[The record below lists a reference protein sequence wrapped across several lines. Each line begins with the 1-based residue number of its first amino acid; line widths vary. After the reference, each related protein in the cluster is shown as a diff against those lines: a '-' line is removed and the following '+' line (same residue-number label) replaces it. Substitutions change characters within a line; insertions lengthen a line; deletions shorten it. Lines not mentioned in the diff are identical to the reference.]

1 MCNLQTSW
9 ADENAKINDV
19 DRIKTMLQ
27 GMVEDDLIAF
37 TDSGIIVKE
46 EGRPFVRNVCMP
58 FDKRMIDNEPE
69 TRIFS
74 MTI

>member
-1 MCNLQTSW
+1 MKF
-9 ADENAKINDV
+9 DDV

-27 GMVEDDLIAF
+27 DMVDDNLIEF
-37 TDSGIIVKE
+37 VENGLIVKE
-46 EGRPFVRNVCMP
+46 EGRPYVRNVCMT